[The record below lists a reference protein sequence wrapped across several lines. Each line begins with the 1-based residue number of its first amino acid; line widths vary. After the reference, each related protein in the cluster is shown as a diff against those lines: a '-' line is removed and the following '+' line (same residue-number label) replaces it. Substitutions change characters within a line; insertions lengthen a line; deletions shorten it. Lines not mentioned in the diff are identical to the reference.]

1 MIRKKIQTLAFSFL
15 MSKKETHSKM
25 SENQYDKLETQSYL
39 KSDSGLTDKQKQ
51 LLTIFCTRMYKVRN
65 KYKNLNE
72 NKLCQLCKSENED
85 QIHLFNCDK
94 LLRNCEELAN
104 NVEIEY
110 EDLFGSKEK
119 MLEAVK
125 LLEKIVETR
134 EKLIE
139 ETQ

>member
-1 MIRKKIQTLAFSFL
+1 MTKYKFKKMIRKKIQTSAFSFL

-25 SENQYDKLETQSYL
+25 SENQYKKLETQSYL

-51 LLTIFCTRMYKVRN
+51 LLTNFRTRMYKVRN
-65 KYKNLNE
+65 NYKNLYE
-72 NKLCQLCKSENED
+72 NQLCQLCKSENED

-94 LLRNCEELAN
+94 IIRNCEELAN

-110 EDLFGSKEK
+110 EDVFGSKEK

-125 LLEKIVETR
+125 L
-134 EKLIE
+134 
-139 ETQ
+139 